1 MAGDIK
7 AKYAPSV
14 TLTVTALQSLASSQD
29 GTSGWGSATQVN
41 NVNGY
46 QDIALGATFTTS
58 SANRQAGQISIY
70 VVGALN
76 DSPLFP
82 AVASGTL
89 GTEGVVVFVD
99 AEERDTMCRLL
110 TSITVDASNS
120 AVYAFPQTAIAALFG
135 GVLPTHYAIYV
146 THNCSTT
153 TTVGFAA
160 TGNAVY
166 LTPSYSQYT

>member
-14 TLTVTALQSLASSQD
+14 TLTTTALQSLASSQD
-29 GTSGWGSATQVN
+29 GASGWSSAAQAN
-41 NVNGY
+41 GVNGY

-76 DSPLFP
+76 DTPLFP

-89 GTEGVVVFVD
+89 GAEGLVAFVD
-99 AEERDTMCRLL
+99 TEERDTVCRLL
-110 TSITVDASNS
+110 ASIAVDASFG

-146 THNCSTT
+146 THNCGTT
-153 TTVGFAA
+153 TTAGFAA
-160 TGNAVY
+160 SGNAVY